1 VGLPLID
8 AAELRRLVPMD
19 RAVDA
24 LERAFAAETFPEAP
38 QRTRLAAGDG
48 ELLLMPA
55 AGPDGVG
62 VKAVTVHP
70 GNPSRG
76 LPFVHA
82 VYALFDP
89 DTLAPTALIDGE
101 ALTALRTAA
110 ASALATRHLAR
121 PDAGRLVLFGAGT
134 AATAHLDGMR
144 AVRRIRAVRVVS
156 RGRDRAEALA
166 ERAEADGMEASVG
179 TPEDVAEADVVCTC
193 TTSPEPVFDGALL
206 PAGVHVNAIGAFRPD
221 SRELDD
227 EAIRRSRVVVETR
240 EAALAEAGDLLIPL
254 RSGLIPE
261 SHIVADLREVVHGA
275 SVRSGPQDLTVFKS
289 VGIALED
296 LAVARAAADA
306 FAPEA

>member
-8 AAELRRLVPMD
+8 AAELRRLVPMG

-24 LERAFAAETFPEAP
+24 LERAFAAETLPEAP
-38 QRTRLAAGDG
+38 QRTRLPAGEG

-55 AGPDGVG
+55 AGADGVG

-89 DTLAPTALIDGE
+89 DTLAPAALIDGE

-110 ASALATRHLAR
+110 VSALATRHLAR
-121 PDAGRLVLFGAGT
+121 PDAERLVLFGAGT
-134 AATAHLDGMR
+134 TATAHLEGMR
-144 AVRRIRAVRVVS
+144 AVRPIGSLRVVS
-156 RGRDRAEALA
+156 RGRDRAETLA
-166 ERAEADGMEASVG
+166 ERARAGGIEASVG
-179 TPEDVAEADVVCTC
+179 TPEDVADADLVCTC
-193 TTSPEPVFDGALL
+193 TTSPEPVFDGSLL
-206 PAGVHVNAIGAFRPD
+206 SPGAHVNATGAFRPD

-227 EAIRRSRVVVETR
+227 EAVRRSRVVVETR

-254 RSGLIPE
+254 RSGVIAE
-261 SHIVADLREVVHGA
+261 SHIVADLREVVRGA
-275 SVRSGPQDLTVFKS
+275 PVRSGPQDLTVFKS

-306 FAPEA
+306 RA